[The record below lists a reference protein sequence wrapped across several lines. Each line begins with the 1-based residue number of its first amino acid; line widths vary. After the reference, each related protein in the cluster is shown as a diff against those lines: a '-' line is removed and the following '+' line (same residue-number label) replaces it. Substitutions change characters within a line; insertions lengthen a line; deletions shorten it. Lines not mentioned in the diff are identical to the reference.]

1 MIEAEETTD
10 EVSRCAS
17 CGMSLRAQQ
26 FFAVTPSGLVAFC
39 SMVCAHAAAREERRE
54 RWATR
59 RRRAKRLAIVIT
71 LGSALITPH
80 QMPLAP
86 RAAKA
91 VKATTA
97 DNDPLPDAFGPSWP
111 PTEGSLLEELGR
123 DAWIHPLAGP
133 FRRMPQSDGRV
144 FGAERPGDRPAE
156 CRNGHCGVDLG
167 GEIWGEHVRAAHD
180 GVVDRVQ
187 RGPNEERGG
196 LYVRIAHRE
205 GTVYSQY
212 FHLAAIPHS
221 LQPGMRV
228 KRGDV
233 IGLLGDSGVK
243 ESTAHL
249 HFTVSVR
256 READGVEQYIDPEPL
271 IALWPLH
278 VPVGA
283 NAVVTTSGPPGV
295 PLGSAIAR
303 RKHHHA
309 KPAPPRIPPR
319 LAIPARDE
327 EDDARPATRSDE
339 ETAGAE

>member
-10 EVSRCAS
+10 EDSRCAS
-17 CGMSLRAQQ
+17 CGGSLRAQQ
-26 FFAVTPSGLVAFC
+26 FFAVTPSGLEAFC
-39 SMVCAHAAAREERRE
+39 SMVCLDAAAREERRE
-54 RWATR
+54 LWATR
-59 RRRAKRLAIVIT
+59 RRRAKKLVIALT
-71 LGSALITPH
+71 LGSALFTPH
-80 QMPLAP
+80 QMPLSP

-91 VKATTA
+91 VKATA
-97 DNDPLPDAFGPSWP
+97 SSDPQTNAFGPSWP

-144 FGAERPGDRPAE
+144 FGAERPGDRPGE

-187 RGPNEERGG
+187 RGPNDERGG
-196 LYVRIAHRE
+196 LYVRIAHRD

-256 READGVEQYIDPEPL
+256 RETDGVEQYIDPEPL
-271 IALWPLH
+271 IALWPLN

-283 NAVVTTSGPPGV
+283 NAVVTTSGPPGI
-295 PLGSAIAR
+295 PLGSAVG
-303 RKHHHA
+303 RKKRHHA
-309 KPAPPRIPPR
+309 KPAPPRAPPR
-319 LAIPARDE
+319 LMIPAGPE
-327 EDDARPATRSDE
+327 EDDARPATEDSS
-339 ETAGAE
+339 GAE